1 MYVRHRIEIKPNNK
15 QKTYF
20 RKCFKVAADAWNW
33 GIDEWNRL
41 YENGEH
47 ADGMML
53 RKKFSSIKS
62 ELFPEA
68 CEVTTHAS
76 AFQFRHLQEAFNR
89 FYRRV
94 KNDDE
99 VKGHPHHHRLNPMS
113 GSFTFSFSGRNGRI
127 SNVNEGLPKS
137 LQHDNPKHSYVLIGE
152 RCGWVKMM
160 ERIRFKG
167 TCSHV
172 TIIQKADKWYATFL
186 MKITPSEFRRTHKR
200 ASEKNRSVGID
211 LGIEK
216 YATFSDGIAIENPRL
231 EEKLHDRI
239 RRVERQCNRKR
250 FPRSKIQKATGIV
263 PSKNYFRHQRKIT
276 KLKHHISL
284 ARHDFIHKLSSIICR
299 RYKHIVL
306 EHLLTTKMGEHE
318 KGWRHVTR
326 RKRVKDVAM
335 AVFQRQI
342 QLKAPCYGAEVKI
355 ASRWYAS
362 TKLCSQCGKKSNVV
376 LRSVDRIFVCEHCG
390 AVIDRDLNAAYNL
403 RNLIGVAS
411 SESITPADLGALVSA
426 LGKCQ
431 ISSFKVGN
439 RRVWRKRKSQ
449 LAVHV

>member
-20 RKCFKVAADAWNW
+20 RKCFKVAVDAWNW

-62 ELFPEA
+62 DLFPEA

-94 KNDDE
+94 NNDDE

-186 MKITPSEFRRTHKR
+186 MKITPSEFCRTHKR

-403 RNLIGVAS
+403 RNLIGVAN